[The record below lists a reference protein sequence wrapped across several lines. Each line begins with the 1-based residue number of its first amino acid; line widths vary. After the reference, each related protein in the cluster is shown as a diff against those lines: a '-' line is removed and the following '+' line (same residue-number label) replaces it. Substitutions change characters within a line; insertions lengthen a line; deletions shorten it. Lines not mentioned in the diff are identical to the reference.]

1 MYPNKPD
8 TFLTV
13 DGVDLFDLF
22 KMVLVDG
29 YTMPPPSPKM
39 HTVDIPGGNGVLDLS
54 ESLFGDV
61 AYSNRAHK
69 YTFYIFDV
77 SDPDQVSN
85 DIVNFLHGKNRKY
98 VFSLDPAY
106 TYTGR
111 FTVTDIKREP
121 SAMGLILVVEVSV
134 DTEPFKKLPDKV
146 IRASAMGGTII
157 RCPSGRMPVH
167 PTIETSVETT
177 IVFEGQEIVVPA
189 GTWSLP
195 KIIFRQGVNDIYVDT
210 YPIYN
215 FHWSDSDDVTWG
227 YVGSKPIYQLS
238 KEANTTGGNVIHTWD
253 MLYKEGTT
261 WPASQTSLLW
271 SDWSYISL
279 TSLNVADVYLTYEW
293 GDL

>member
-29 YTMPPPSPKM
+29 YTMPPPSPKS
-39 HTVDIPGGNGVLDLS
+39 HTVDIPSGNGVLDLS
-54 ESLFGDV
+54 ETLLGDI
-61 AYSNRAHK
+61 AYQNRINT
-69 YTFYIFDV
+69 YTFYILEV
-77 SDPDQVSN
+77 SDPEQVIN
-85 DIVNFLHGKNRKY
+85 DVVNFLHGKRRKY

-111 FTVTDIKREP
+111 FTVTSVERKN
-121 SAMGLILVVEVSV
+121 SLMGLVLIFHVSV
-134 DTEPFKKLPDKV
+134 DTEPYKKRADQV
-146 IRASAMGGTII
+146 IRASAMGGTIV

-167 PTIETSVETT
+167 PTIETPVETT
-177 IVFEGQEIVVPA
+177 IVFNGQETVVPA

-215 FHWSDSDDVTWG
+215 FHWNESDDTTWG

-238 KEANTTGGNVIHTWD
+238 KEVNTTGGNVVHTWD
-253 MLYKEGTT
+253 MLYNAGTT

-279 TSLNVADVYLTYEW
+279 TSLTTGDVYLTYEW